1 MCAIFGIIGEYNKT
15 LIQNM
20 AKIQKHRGPDETSF
34 YLNKKNNF
42 SLGMNRLA
50 VIDKKNGKQPMF
62 SWDNKIV
69 CVYNGTIYNFKEIKL
84 YLEKKKVL
92 FKTKSDTE
100 VLVNAFSYWGDKC
113 FEYFDGMWAA
123 AFYDFKKKSFSLS
136 RDYLGQKP
144 LFYTLANKNKL
155 IFSSQLNGIFK
166 YKKKFFVDKENL
178 KLYHQFG
185 YTPAPYTIYNE
196 ILQVS
201 PGEIIHFKKNISKS
215 IFWDLKNGP
224 NYNIFFKKKSKD
236 NYKKKI
242 SSILKNYLIAD
253 KTPALSLSGGLDSN
267 ILKLNLQKL
276 RINLNMFTIGFLSK
290 TFDEIKDIF
299 QEQKNKHYKKR
310 MNSKDILN
318 TFEDVKKKISF
329 ANGDGSIIPTHFL
342 FKQIKKTTNV
352 CIGGDG
358 GDEIFFGYI
367 TFRAFWLAE
376 KFKKFIP
383 LILLNFIKTKFLT
396 IKLSNDY
403 LNLNKKLNLFFKHI
417 DSELS
422 LINTRWLND
431 IDNNQLIELCGTRK
445 KHNEIIKIQK
455 LFKNSKNSM
464 RFCQLYYFKYYLP
477 TVLDKVDNA
486 SMYNS
491 VESRS
496 PFLNKELINLSL
508 DTPIN
513 QNFSLLKNKKLLIEL
528 YGNDISKKIKKI
540 KKHGFSFPKYIILK
554 NKNFIIKNINENL
567 LTNKKFFKKKYFEY
581 LKDNENENYIWNELI
596 LNITRQN
603 LEKSN

>member
-1 MCAIFGIIGEYNKT
+1 M
-15 LIQNM
+15 
-20 AKIQKHRGPDETSF
+20 R
-34 YLNKKNNF
+34 
-42 SLGMNRLA
+42 
-50 VIDKKNGKQPMF
+50 
-62 SWDNKIV
+62 
-69 CVYNGTIYNFKEIKL
+69 
-84 YLEKKKVL
+84 
-92 FKTKSDTE
+92 
-100 VLVNAFSYWGDKC
+100 
-113 FEYFDGMWAA
+113 
-123 AFYDFKKKSFSLS
+123 
-136 RDYLGQKP
+136 
-144 LFYTLANKNKL
+144 
-155 IFSSQLNGIFK
+155 
-166 YKKKFFVDKENL
+166 
-178 KLYHQFG
+178 
-185 YTPAPYTIYNE
+185 
-196 ILQVS
+196 IL
-201 PGEIIHFKKNISKS
+201 
-215 IFWDLKNGP
+215 
-224 NYNIFFKKKSKD
+224 
-236 NYKKKI
+236 
-242 SSILKNYLIAD
+242 
-253 KTPALSLSGGLDSN
+253 
-267 ILKLNLQKL
+267 
-276 RINLNMFTIGFLSK
+276 
-290 TFDEIKDIF
+290 
-299 QEQKNKHYKKR
+299 
-310 MNSKDILN
+310 
-318 TFEDVKKKISF
+318 KKKISF

-431 IDNNQLIELCGTRK
+431 IDNNQLNELCGTRK